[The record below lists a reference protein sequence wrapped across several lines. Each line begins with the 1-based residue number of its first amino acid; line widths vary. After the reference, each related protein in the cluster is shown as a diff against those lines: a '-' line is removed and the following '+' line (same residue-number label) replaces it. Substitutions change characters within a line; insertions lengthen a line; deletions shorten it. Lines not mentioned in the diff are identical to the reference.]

1 MLQFIKKRCDNDMS
15 LTDVFYPDSKVNTQL
30 QSLIDQI
37 VSLEGTVTGNFLDSE
52 GLNQLSE
59 KESSDNSA
67 EVPEYQ

>member
-1 MLQFIKKRCDNDMS
+1 MLQFIKNRCDNDMS
-15 LTDVFYPDSKVNTQL
+15 LTDMFYPDSKVNTQL

>member
-1 MLQFIKKRCDNDMS
+1 M
-15 LTDVFYPDSKVNTQL
+15 NTQL

>member
-1 MLQFIKKRCDNDMS
+1 MLQFIKNRCDNDMS

-52 GLNQLSE
+52 GLN
-59 KESSDNSA
+59 
-67 EVPEYQ
+67 